1 MEKKRADGDLQL
13 AIYPFIEYE
22 DSTYFAWPCLKENPA
37 KQFQDIKNFDSRE
50 NDILLCTAPKTG
62 THWVHEIIS
71 MLVDHTTE
79 YNSRDATLK
88 IHLDFMTDFQLLES
102 ETRRR
107 ILHSHLPWSFLPSKH
122 KDEKAKVVYVNRN
135 PKDRHASQ
143 YNWLKQMNGVPPDF
157 TWKQYYE
164 DMVINGN
171 QFCIYTYYW
180 YVTGATSEA
189 GSANPSGALEITT
202 SFWWDRLLTGW
213 FNYTKEMTKAARS
226 YKNVHCVLFED
237 LKLHP
242 IETIKHI
249 AEFLEVPFDDQ
260 FIAEVADKNV
270 FRKLKDYKQDAS
282 VAVSRNYKSV
292 LFRKGE
298 IGDWKNWFTVS
309 QNEQFD
315 AMYKKE
321 MKGVEVDFIYETQ

>member
-164 DMVINGN
+164 DMVIN
-171 QFCIYTYYW
+171 
-180 YVTGATSEA
+180 
-189 GSANPSGALEITT
+189 
-202 SFWWDRLLTGW
+202 DRLLTGW

>member
-62 THWVHEIIS
+62 THWVHEIIT

-164 DMVINGN
+164 DMVIN
-171 QFCIYTYYW
+171 
-180 YVTGATSEA
+180 
-189 GSANPSGALEITT
+189 
-202 SFWWDRLLTGW
+202 DRLLTGW

-237 LKLHP
+237 LKLRP
-242 IETIKHI
+242 IETIKQI